1 MHRPL
6 LATLLLCSAAAAC
19 TAAAT
24 EVYDTR
30 TGEVPA
36 WVRPKAPDAAS
47 LKADEQRREAQRL
60 LWLEAS
66 PVGARDYCATSVIVS
81 QKPAAP
87 ALQCFH
93 GNTSAEELQ
102 AHGWELTEVRTSL
115 HRHSPGFEV
124 EVMNAIAIKRRCE
137 PARASAG
144 KAGAE
149 CEQASRAGQPRPN
162 LFWMPAS

>member
-1 MHRPL
+1 MHRHF
-6 LATLLLCSAAAAC
+6 LATLFLCSLAAAC
-19 TAAAT
+19 TASAT

-36 WVRPKAPDAAS
+36 WVRPRAPDAAR
-47 LKADEQRREAQRL
+47 LKADEQRREAQRR

-66 PVGARDYCATSVIVS
+66 PVGARDYCATTVVVS
-81 QKPAAP
+81 DKPSAP
-87 ALQCFH
+87 VLQCFH

-102 AHGWELTEVRTSL
+102 SHGWELTEVRTSI

-137 PARASAG
+137 PARAAAG
-144 KAGAE
+144 KASTE
-149 CEQASRAGQPRPN
+149 CQQLSNGDQLRPN